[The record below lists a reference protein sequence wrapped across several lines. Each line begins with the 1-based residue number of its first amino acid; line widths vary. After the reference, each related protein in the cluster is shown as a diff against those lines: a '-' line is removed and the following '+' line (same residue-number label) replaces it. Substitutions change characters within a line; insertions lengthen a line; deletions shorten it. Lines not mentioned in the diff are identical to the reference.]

1 MDDDDSE
8 CQRAA
13 QQAVRATRRAWSTIA
28 WTTGALG
35 CTLITIA
42 LLCTA
47 AAVACLYAVV
57 ASHY

>member
-8 CQRAA
+8 YREAA
-13 QQAVRATRRAWSTIA
+13 QQAARATRCAWSTLA

-35 CTLITIA
+35 CTLLALA

-47 AAVACLYAVV
+47 AAVACLYVVV